1 MTPEQFCY
9 WLQGMMECRSDGDSF
24 SHKETLVIRDHLTAV
39 FTKITQDRSDVVEL
53 PPAELEEQLR
63 AKRKAVFR
71 EKNLSHAIS
80 QTKRI
85 C

>member
-9 WLQGMMECRSDGDSF
+9 WLQGLMECRNEGDF
-24 SHKETLVIRDHLTAV
+24 LTARETAAIKDHLALV
-39 FTKITQDRSDVVEL
+39 FTKVTPDRSEDVEL
-53 PPAELEEQLR
+53 TPEQIEEGLR
-63 AKRKAVFR
+63 AKRKAAFR
-71 EKNLSHAIS
+71 EKNLSNAIS